1 MQGSVTSDSQ
11 RQGSKMTDKASDL
24 TETLNAI
31 REEEYQEIPPELIN
45 EIVQIEQESLEDRE
59 QTQDRISDL
68 VESYLEE

>member
-1 MQGSVTSDSQ
+1 
-11 RQGSKMTDKASDL
+11 MTDKASDL
-24 TETLNAI
+24 TETLNTI

>member
-1 MQGSVTSDSQ
+1 
-11 RQGSKMTDKASDL
+11 MTDEASDL

-31 REEEYQEIPPELIN
+31 REEEYPEIPPELIN

>member
-1 MQGSVTSDSQ
+1 
-11 RQGSKMTDKASDL
+11 MTDKASDL

>member
-1 MQGSVTSDSQ
+1 
-11 RQGSKMTDKASDL
+11 MTDEASDL
-24 TETLNAI
+24 KETLNAI
-31 REEEYQEIPPELIN
+31 REEEYSEIPPELIN